1 MLNTQIKGDIP
12 SRLYVNCPGKPATTL
27 ELQPAGAM
35 AELTGPADVAVK
47 QLDDGSHLVVIPE
60 LYARDTT
67 PGDDE
72 VTVLLLPPNFDAA
85 CQG

>member
-1 MLNTQIKGDIP
+1 
-12 SRLYVNCPGKPATTL
+12 
-27 ELQPAGAM
+27 M

-47 QLDDGSHLVVIPE
+47 KLDDGSHLVVIPE
-60 LYARDTT
+60 LYARDAT

-72 VTVLLLPPNFDAA
+72 ITVVILPPNFDAA